1 MGGDASQ
8 EIAVRTIPHG
18 LGADQIAF
26 DMMML

>member
-8 EIAVRTIPHG
+8 EIAVRAIPHG
-18 LGADQIAF
+18 PCADQSAF